1 MIGVP
6 YYHRFLESRL
16 SSLPTRKKKV
26 ALLFGAR
33 QTGKTTLLRKLTEGQ
48 GTFFLNLQD
57 RRLRRR
63 YETETGLLIR
73 ELDAADHIQTVII
86 DEVQKVPALLDDVQF
101 LYDRS
106 PNRFQFILT
115 GSSARRLRRGTANL
129 LPGRAIHHVLSPVLQ
144 AESRASEILPLE
156 PPSEARFPE
165 RDLESQLLFGNLP
178 GFYSEDVETWDR
190 TLETYADLYIENEVR
205 QENLARDIGAF
216 NRFLEIAAL
225 ESGRWV
231 NYTKMASAVGV
242 AVNTLRTFYQILE
255 DTFLG
260 FRVSSFAM
268 TRKRVVAAPRFVI
281 FDLGVRHKLANLRL
295 TPDLLRTHGGELFE
309 QWVMTELY
317 YRCLCRGTG
326 FGISTWRTSTGAEVD
341 VVLHAGEEVIPI
353 EIKWAERPNPSDAR
367 HVETFLDLNKGKA
380 HRGYVI
386 CRSAT
391 RQKLSERVTA
401 LPWDVF

>member
-1 MIGVP
+1 MIGAP

-16 SSLPTRKKKV
+16 STPPARKKKV
-26 ALLFGAR
+26 ILLFGAR
-33 QTGKTTLLRKLTEGQ
+33 QTGKTTLLTKLTEGQ
-48 GTFFLNLQD
+48 GTFLLNLQD

-73 ELDAADHIQTVII
+73 ELDAAERTQTVII

-115 GSSARRLRRGTANL
+115 GSSARRLRHGSANL
-129 LPGRAIHHVLSPVLQ
+129 LPGRAVHHVLSPGLQ
-144 AESRASEILPLE
+144 AESRAAEILPLE
-156 PPSEARFPE
+156 LPSGARFPA
-165 RDLESQLLFGNLP
+165 RDLESMLLYGNLP
-178 GFYSEDVETWDR
+178 GFHSDDANTWDE
-190 TLETYADLYIENEVR
+190 TLETYVDLYIENEVR
-205 QENLARDIGAF
+205 QESLVRDMGAF

-231 NYTKMASAVGV
+231 NFTKMSSAVGV
-242 AVNTLRTFYQILE
+242 SVNTMRSFYQILE

-260 FRVSSFAM
+260 FRVSSFSA
-268 TRKRVVAAPRFVI
+268 TRKRVVAAPRFVV

-295 TPDLLRTHGGELFE
+295 TRDLIKTNGEELFE

-341 VVLHAGEEVIPI
+341 LVLQAGEEVVPI
-353 EIKWAERPNPSDAR
+353 EIKWTERPNPSDAR
-367 HVETFLDLNKGKA
+367 HVETFLDLNAEKA

-386 CRSAT
+386 CRCPT
-391 RQKLSERVTA
+391 RQRLSERVTA
-401 LPWDVF
+401 LPWNVF